1 MNQRIGGKIFH
12 QYILHKVPKKK
23 IMLSSQNS
31 GKYPDI
37 DKVWTLEENPEKIRK
52 PDVIQDKIL
61 EQRQYK
67 NDTIWLKN
75 K

>member
-37 DKVWTLEENPEKIRK
+37 DKVWTLEENPETGCDLGQDIRAK
-52 PDVIQDKIL
+52 
-61 EQRQYK
+61 
-67 NDTIWLKN
+67 TI
-75 K
+75 